1 MRGWTILWVQRKRLD
16 DQGAVPDNCGAAGAR
31 ETTMDSVWFVAWKTM
46 RIVRW
51 ALWLGF
57 IGYSLYFISNRAP
70 HLTQFGHLKH
80 SAEIF
85 MFGLPLAAVFAG
97 FMELALRGRLS
108 EPMSHTGR

>member
-1 MRGWTILWVQRKRLD
+1 VQRKKLD
-16 DQGAVPDNCGAAGAR
+16 DRGAVPDNCGAEGTK
-31 ETTMDSVWFVAWKTM
+31 ETAMDSVWFVAWKTM

-51 ALWLGF
+51 ALWLGY
-57 IGYSLYFISNRAP
+57 IGYSLYFISDRAP

-108 EPMSHTGR
+108 EPMTHAGR

>member
-1 MRGWTILWVQRKRLD
+1 
-16 DQGAVPDNCGAAGAR
+16 
-31 ETTMDSVWFVAWKTM
+31 MDSAQFVAWKAM

-57 IGYSLYFISNRAP
+57 VGYCLYFVSNRAP

-97 FMELALRGRLS
+97 FMELALGGRFRAPIGTS
-108 EPMSHTGR
+108 GR